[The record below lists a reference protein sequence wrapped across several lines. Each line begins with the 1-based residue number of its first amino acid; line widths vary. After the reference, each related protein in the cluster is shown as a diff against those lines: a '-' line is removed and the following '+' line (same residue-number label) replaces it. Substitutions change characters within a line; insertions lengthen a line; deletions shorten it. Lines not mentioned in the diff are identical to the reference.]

1 MGSLDGG
8 FAEFIEVDA
17 FLEIDFVVVV
27 FVVDWREASW
37 EFLSGSF
44 DWCGGTELSVT
55 SDSMTSC
62 VSILLM
68 LTRFR
73 FVRGRH
79 SFGLSLVC

>member
-17 FLEIDFVVVV
+17 FLEIDFVGA
-27 FVVDWREASW
+27 WREASW

-44 DWCGGTELSVT
+44 DWCGGTDLSVT
-55 SDSMTSC
+55 SDSMTSY

-68 LTRFR
+68 LTRFSLDP
-73 FVRGRH
+73 GRH
-79 SFGLSLVC
+79 NFGQSLVF